1 MHIFEEKTLI
11 FVQILCR
18 YAEITTH
25 ITVTAGNFSTFFLQR
40 LKLLQT

>member
-18 YAEITTH
+18 YAEIKTH
-25 ITVTAGNFSTFFLQR
+25 ITDSAGIFPIIFLQR
-40 LKLLQT
+40 LKLL